1 MADKVVHFEIPA
13 DDLDRARTFYREAF
27 GWAINSIPE
36 LDYSTVE
43 TTPTDDTNMPTELGA
58 INGGMMRRQ
67 APITGPVLTIG
78 VADVDA
84 SLRRIEEL
92 GGKVAIPKQAVADMG
107 FTAYFSDPEGN
118 LVGLWES
125 AQPG

>member
-13 DDLDRARTFYREAF
+13 DDLDRARAFYGEAF
-27 GWAINSIPE
+27 GWTINSMPE
-36 LDYSTVE
+36 LDYSSVE
-43 TTPTDDTNMPTELGA
+43 TTPTDDANMPTEPGA
-58 INGGMMRRQ
+58 INGGMMRRK
-67 APITGPVLTIG
+67 APITDPVLTIG
-78 VADVDA
+78 VDDVDA

-107 FTAYFSDPEGN
+107 FAAYFSDPEGN

>member
-13 DDLDRARTFYREAF
+13 DDLDRARAFYGEAF

-43 TTPTDDTNMPTELGA
+43 TTPTDDANMPTESGA

>member
-13 DDLDRARTFYREAF
+13 DDLDRARAFYGEAF

-43 TTPTDDTNMPTELGA
+43 TTPTDDANMPTESGA

-107 FTAYFSDPEGN
+107 FAAYFCDPEGN

>member
-13 DDLDRARTFYREAF
+13 DDLDRARAFYGEAF
-27 GWAINSIPE
+27 GWAIHSIPE

-43 TTPTDDTNMPTELGA
+43 TTPTDDANMPTESGA

-107 FTAYFSDPEGN
+107 FAAYFSDPEGN

>member
-13 DDLDRARTFYREAF
+13 DDLDRARAFYGEAF

-43 TTPTDDTNMPTELGA
+43 TTPTDDTNMPTESGA

>member
-1 MADKVVHFEIPA
+1 
-13 DDLDRARTFYREAF
+13 
-27 GWAINSIPE
+27 
-36 LDYSTVE
+36 
-43 TTPTDDTNMPTELGA
+43 
-58 INGGMMRRQ
+58 MMRRK
-67 APITGPVLTIG
+67 APITDPVLTIG
-78 VADVDA
+78 VDDVDA

-107 FTAYFSDPEGN
+107 FAAYFSDPEGN